1 MRYFLDIPRIIDGS
15 GAHPGAASPPVEGC
29 GEHGGE
35 ESGEPRGARWGAPWG
50 GEWGTPWD
58 SVESAMGRIA
68 ERAMGSARDAWGFC
82 TIRRIAT
89 ACRRRV
95 ASLLVQFPPSQRPE
109 RAEPNE
115 RAGTRH
121 PPRGAR
127 REPRGAPRNP
137 PSRWGFCTIRR
148 IATACR
154 RRVASL
160 LVQFPPSQRPE
171 RAEPNERAGTRHPPR
186 GARREPRGA
195 PRNPPSRWGFCTIR
209 RIATACRRRVASLL
223 VQFPPRG
230 GEHAGE
236 ESGEPSGTRWGA
248 RRGGKWSTPW
258 SPVPDARGGHGREAR
273 SCPHRQRSG
282 GAPTR
287 TPATRPGNESGQ
299 SSFFRSSQRR
309 S

>member
-35 ESGEPRGARWGAPWG
+35 ESGEPRGARWG
-50 GEWGTPWD
+50 GEWGTPWGTVG
-58 SVESAMGRIA
+58 SAAGRKVEHAM
-68 ERAMGSARDAWGFC
+68 EPARDAWGFC

-137 PSRWGFCTIRR
+137 PSRWGFCTIR
-148 IATACR
+148 
-154 RRVASL
+154 S
-160 LVQFPPSQRPE
+160 
-171 RAEPNERAGTRHPPR
+171 
-186 GARREPRGA
+186 
-195 PRNPPSRWGFCTIR
+195 
-209 RIATACRRRVASLL
+209 IATACRRRVASLL

-236 ESGEPSGTRWGA
+236 ESGEPRGARWRARWG
-248 RRGGKWSTPW
+248 RERETPW
-258 SPVPDARGGHGREAR
+258 GTVGSAMGRRVGNPGGHGGEAR

-282 GAPTR
+282 GASTR

>member
-29 GEHGGE
+29 GERDGE
-35 ESGEPRGARWGAPWG
+35 ESGEPRGARWG
-50 GEWGTPWD
+50 GEWGTPWGTVGSAVGWRVGNPVGLSGERRGARRGTPWD
-58 SVESAMGRIA
+58 SVGSAAGRIA
-68 ERAMGSARDAWGFC
+68 ERAMGSARGGWGFC
-82 TIRRIAT
+82 TIRSIAT

-137 PSRWGFCTIRR
+137 SSRWGFCTIRR

-160 LVQFPPSQRPE
+160 LVQFPPHDGE
-171 RAEPNERAGTRHPPR
+171 ENEK
-186 GARREPRGA
+186 
-195 PRNPPSRWGFCTIR
+195 
-209 RIATACRRRVASLL
+209 
-223 VQFPPRG
+223 PRG
-230 GEHAGE
+230 GL
-236 ESGEPSGTRWGA
+236 WGA
-248 RRGGKWSTPW
+248 RWGGEWGTPW
-258 SPVPDARGGHGREAR
+258 GTAGRKVEHAMEPGAGRAGNTAGRPDHALTDSEAGARPRAPPPLGPATSQVSRRSSGRPSVVPDPE
-273 SCPHRQRSG
+273 
-282 GAPTR
+282 
-287 TPATRPGNESGQ
+287 
-299 SSFFRSSQRR
+299 
-309 S
+309 

>member
-1 MRYFLDIPRIIDGS
+1 MRYFLDIPRIIDGFR
-15 GAHPGAASPPVEGC
+15 AHPDAASPPVEGC

-50 GEWGTPWD
+50 GEWGTPWGT
-58 SVESAMGRIA
+58 VGSAVGRIA
-68 ERAMGSARDAWGFC
+68 ERAMGSARGGWGFC

-127 REPRGAPRNP
+127 R
-137 PSRWGFCTIRR
+137 
-148 IATACR
+148 
-154 RRVASL
+154 
-160 LVQFPPSQRPE
+160 
-171 RAEPNERAGTRHPPR
+171 
-186 GARREPRGA
+186 
-195 PRNPPSRWGFCTIR
+195 
-209 RIATACRRRVASLL
+209 
-223 VQFPPRG
+223 
-230 GEHAGE
+230 
-236 ESGEPSGTRWGA
+236 
-248 RRGGKWSTPW
+248 GGKWSTPW
-258 SPVPDARGGHGREAR
+258 SPPGTHGDFAPLEASLRRVAGVSHPYWCNSPPSRRGRERETPWGTVGSAVGWRVGNPGEPGREAR
-273 SCPHRQRSG
+273 SCPPRQRRG
-282 GAPTR
+282 GASTR

-309 S
+309 SWS

>member
-15 GAHPGAASPPVEGC
+15 GAHPDAASPPVEGC

-68 ERAMGSARDAWGFC
+68 ERAMGSARGGWGFC

-127 REPRGAPRNP
+127 R
-137 PSRWGFCTIRR
+137 
-148 IATACR
+148 
-154 RRVASL
+154 
-160 LVQFPPSQRPE
+160 
-171 RAEPNERAGTRHPPR
+171 
-186 GARREPRGA
+186 
-195 PRNPPSRWGFCTIR
+195 
-209 RIATACRRRVASLL
+209 
-223 VQFPPRG
+223 
-230 GEHAGE
+230 
-236 ESGEPSGTRWGA
+236 
-248 RRGGKWSTPW
+248 GGKWSTPW
-258 SPVPDARGGHGREAR
+258 SPPGTHGGFAPLDASLRRVAGVSHPYWCNSPLAVGSTLGRRVGNPVGHGGERAGGHGGEAR

-282 GAPTR
+282 GASTR

>member
-35 ESGEPRGARWGAPWG
+35 ESGEPRGARWG
-50 GEWGTPWD
+50 GEWGTPWGTVG
-58 SVESAMGRIA
+58 SAAGRKVEHAM
-68 ERAMGSARDAWGFC
+68 EPARDAWGFC

-137 PSRWGFCTIRR
+137 PSRWGFCTIR
-148 IATACR
+148 
-154 RRVASL
+154 S
-160 LVQFPPSQRPE
+160 
-171 RAEPNERAGTRHPPR
+171 
-186 GARREPRGA
+186 
-195 PRNPPSRWGFCTIR
+195 
-209 RIATACRRRVASLL
+209 IATACRRRVASLL

-236 ESGEPSGTRWGA
+236 ESGEPRGARWRARWG
-248 RRGGKWSTPW
+248 GEWGTPW
-258 SPVPDARGGHGREAR
+258 GTVESAPGRRVGDPMEPGAGRAGGTVGRPDHALTDSEAGARPRAPPPLGPATSQVSRRSSGRPSVVPDPE
-273 SCPHRQRSG
+273 
-282 GAPTR
+282 
-287 TPATRPGNESGQ
+287 
-299 SSFFRSSQRR
+299 
-309 S
+309 

>member
-35 ESGEPRGARWGAPWG
+35 ESGEPRGARWG
-50 GEWGTPWD
+50 GEWGTPWGTVG
-58 SVESAMGRIA
+58 SAAGRKVEHAM
-68 ERAMGSARDAWGFC
+68 EPARDAWGFC

-127 REPRGAPRNP
+127 REPHGAPRNP
-137 PSRWGFCTIRR
+137 PSRWGFCTIRS

-160 LVQFPPSQRPE
+160 LVQFPPHDGE
-171 RAEPNERAGTRHPPR
+171 ENEKPR
-186 GARREPRGA
+186 GAR
-195 PRNPPSRWGFCTIR
+195 
-209 RIATACRRRVASLL
+209 
-223 VQFPPRG
+223 
-230 GEHAGE
+230 
-236 ESGEPSGTRWGA
+236 WGA
-248 RRGGKWSTPW
+248 RWGGEWGTPW
-258 SPVPDARGGHGREAR
+258 STAGRPDHALTDSEAGARPR
-273 SCPHRQRSG
+273 
-282 GAPTR
+282 APPPLG
-287 TPATRPGNESGQ
+287 PATSQVSR
-299 SSFFRSSQRR
+299 RSSGRP
-309 S
+309 SVVPGPE

>member
-15 GAHPGAASPPVEGC
+15 GAHPDAASPPVEGC

-35 ESGEPRGARWGAPWG
+35 ESGEPRGARWGARWG
-50 GEWGTPWD
+50 GEWGTPWGTVG
-58 SVESAMGRIA
+58 SAAGRKVEHAM
-68 ERAMGSARDAWGFC
+68 EPARDAWGFC

-160 LVQFPPSQRPE
+160 LLQFPPSRRGRE
-171 RAEPNERAGTRHPPR
+171 RETPWGTVESAPGRRVGDPMEPGAGRAGGTVGRPDHALTDSEA
-186 GARREPRGA
+186 GARPRA
-195 PRNPPSRWGFCTIR
+195 PPPLGPATSQVSRR
-209 RIATACRRRVASLL
+209 S
-223 VQFPPRG
+223 
-230 GEHAGE
+230 
-236 ESGEPSGTRWGA
+236 SGRPSV
-248 RRGGKWSTPW
+248 
-258 SPVPDARGGHGREAR
+258 VPDPE
-273 SCPHRQRSG
+273 
-282 GAPTR
+282 
-287 TPATRPGNESGQ
+287 
-299 SSFFRSSQRR
+299 
-309 S
+309 

>member
-35 ESGEPRGARWGAPWG
+35 ESGEPRGARWG
-50 GEWGTPWD
+50 GEWGTPWGTVG
-58 SVESAMGRIA
+58 SAAGRKVEHAM
-68 ERAMGSARDAWGFC
+68 EPARDAWGVC

-137 PSRWGFCTIRR
+137 PSRWGFCTIRS

-209 RIATACRRRVASLL
+209 SIATACRRRVASLL

-236 ESGEPSGTRWGA
+236 ESGEPRGARWGA
-248 RRGGKWSTPW
+248 RWGGEWGTPW
-258 SPVPDARGGHGREAR
+258 GTVESARGGTVGRPDHALTDSEA
-273 SCPHRQRSG
+273 
-282 GAPTR
+282 GARPR
-287 TPATRPGNESGQ
+287 APPPLGPATSQVSR
-299 SSFFRSSQRR
+299 RSSGRP
-309 S
+309 SVVPDPE

>member
-35 ESGEPRGARWGAPWG
+35 ESGEPRGARWG
-50 GEWGTPWD
+50 GEWGTPWGTVG
-58 SVESAMGRIA
+58 SAAGRKVEHAM
-68 ERAMGSARDAWGFC
+68 EPARDAWGFC

-137 PSRWGFCTIRR
+137 PSRWGF
-148 IATACR
+148 APLEASL
-154 RRVASL
+154 RRVAGVS
-160 LVQFPPSQRPE
+160 
-171 RAEPNERAGTRHPPR
+171 HPYWCNSPLAV
-186 GARREPRGA
+186 GSTLG
-195 PRNPPSRWGFCTIR
+195 
-209 RIATACRRRVASLL
+209 RRVGNP
-223 VQFPPRG
+223 VGHG
-230 GEHAGE
+230 GERAGE
-236 ESGEPSGTRWGA
+236 ESGGPHGA
-248 RRGGKWSTPW
+248 RCRT
-258 SPVPDARGGHGREAR
+258 RGGHGGEAR

-282 GAPTR
+282 GASTR

>member
-68 ERAMGSARDAWGFC
+68 ERAMGSARG
-82 TIRRIAT
+82 
-89 ACRRRV
+89 
-95 ASLLVQFPPSQRPE
+95 
-109 RAEPNE
+109 
-115 RAGTRH
+115 G
-121 PPRGAR
+121 
-127 REPRGAPRNP
+127 
-137 PSRWGFCTIRR
+137 WGFCTIRR

-236 ESGEPSGTRWGA
+236 ESGEPRGARWGA
-248 RRGGKWSTPW
+248 RWGGEWGTPW
-258 SPVPDARGGHGREAR
+258 GTVESARGGTVGRPDHALTDSEA
-273 SCPHRQRSG
+273 
-282 GAPTR
+282 GARPLAPPPLG
-287 TPATRPGNESGQ
+287 PATSQVSR
-299 SSFFRSSQRR
+299 RSSGRP
-309 S
+309 SVVPDPE